1 MPETS
6 ATHLTVTGDSD
17 QALLAAVADGDGDA
31 LRLLY
36 ERHAASMLR
45 LVRRL
50 TSRAGVAEEIA
61 QEAWIAV
68 WQSAGTF
75 RGQAS
80 VRAWLF
86 GVTRRQAHNTLRRRE
101 LDVVDLD
108 QAPEPADPEAEVE
121 AAVLARAGHQQLMD
135 AIRRLPEHLR
145 EPVTLAWVEEMPYR
159 DIAAVLNI
167 PPGTVKSRMWH
178 ARARLATILAD
189 LGVVEQQARP

>member
-17 QALLAAVADGDGDA
+17 QTLLAAVANGDDDA

-80 VRAWLF
+80 VRAWLL

-101 LDVVDLD
+101 LAVVDLD
-108 QAPEPADPEAEVE
+108 QAPELADPDAEVE
-121 AAVLARAGHQQLMD
+121 VAVLARVGHQQLME

-145 EPVTLAWVEEMPYR
+145 EPVLLAWVEEMPYR

-178 ARARLATILAD
+178 ARARLAVFLTD
-189 LGVVEQQARP
+189 LGTVEQQARP